1 MNPVPPDAGAVA
13 RPRRPS
19 GLAAFLTLT
28 TILGPALRNS
38 PSPQLQ
44 RDLLNSALAELPI
57 IGARLHDRLGV
68 ATFGNTVSFHR

>member
-1 MNPVPPDAGAVA
+1 
-13 RPRRPS
+13 
-19 GLAAFLTLT
+19 LTLT